1 MVFDTASAASYALG
15 SAGQTLTLGTAGN
28 ALTINAAV
36 AADQLVNANL
46 ALSATGNYTFTNNSA
61 TNGLAIAGG
70 VIARQGMRFMTT
82 LVLIAE
88 FLDEPE
94 RLGPALD
101 ALTRAHARVGVRAAH
116 FAPMGSALLVT
127 LGETLGPEFTCRLQE
142 AWRAAYDHFAGEMIA
157 RGGFT

>member
-1 MVFDTASAASYALG
+1 MFDT
-15 SAGQTLTLGTAGN
+15 
-28 ALTINAAV
+28 
-36 AADQLVNANL
+36 D
-46 ALSATGNYTFTNNSA
+46 
-61 TNGLAIAGG
+61 
-70 VIARQGMRFMTT
+70 IARQGMRFMTT
-82 LVLIAE
+82 LALIAE
-88 FLDEPE
+88 FLDDPE

-142 AWRAAYDHFAGEMIA
+142 AWRAAYDHFAQEMIA